1 MTQMQIPSY
10 LLNDTLPDFTD
21 RLGALTGTRAPP
33 TLSIEG
39 DRLTLVDSAS
49 EERPVLTRDAKTGDP
64 YIDCCIIDAGDHAS
78 QVWYGR
84 AYASKSADRSPPAC
98 WSDNGIAPSIGAS
111 NPQAKSC
118 TPDPEGINGCKWACW
133 GSGRAREGSSN
144 VPPACTKYIKLALLV
159 PGEPLQFLLRV
170 PPGSHPNLSAY
181 QQRFK
186 GQPIK
191 MRDVLT
197 RISINDKTLSF
208 TGVGFIDQATAVL
221 RNEVLLAKK
230 TDALVGRG
238 DVPRSAGMAL
248 PSPVASPM
256 MQISAPTASLPVSAP
271 VEAEGRPLPAT
282 FAPIAS
288 APARAETAPG
298 PATPATDGASPT
310 RRRGRP
316 PKNPEAASIQSAE
329 SVAPFRQEAA
339 SQPNGAAPIAA
350 GGFGM
355 AQAPEPNPELAAAL
369 KSMFG

>member
-1 MTQMQIPSY
+1 MTQMQIPEY
-10 LLNDTLPDFTD
+10 LKNDTLPDFTD

-64 YIDCCIIDAGDHAS
+64 YLDCCIIDAGDHAS

-84 AYASKSADRSPPAC
+84 AYDPKSADRSPPAC
-98 WSDNGIAPSIGAS
+98 WSDNGVAPSINCS
-111 NPQAKSC
+111 SPQALSC
-118 TPDPEGINGCKWACW
+118 APDPENKHGCKWACW

-144 VPPACTKYIKLALLV
+144 VPPACTKYIKLALLI

-208 TGVGFIDQATAVL
+208 TGVGFIDQATAIA

-238 DVPRSAGMAL
+238 DIPRSGGQAL
-248 PSPVASPM
+248 PSPVASSQAQTP
-256 MQISAPTASLPVSAP
+256 APIASSPVSAP
-271 VEAEGRPLPAT
+271 AEAERPLPVST
-282 FAPIAS
+282 APVAVTSLPTTMVAS
-288 APARAETAPG
+288 SAETAP
-298 PATPATDGASPT
+298 PA

-316 PKNPEAASIQSAE
+316 PKNAEAAPAPTGDP
-329 SVAPFRQEAA
+329 VAPFRSAEGG
-339 SQPNGAAPIAA
+339 QPPQSNGAASA
-350 GGFGM
+350 GQFGI
-355 AQAPEPNPELAAAL
+355 AQAPEPNPELTAAL